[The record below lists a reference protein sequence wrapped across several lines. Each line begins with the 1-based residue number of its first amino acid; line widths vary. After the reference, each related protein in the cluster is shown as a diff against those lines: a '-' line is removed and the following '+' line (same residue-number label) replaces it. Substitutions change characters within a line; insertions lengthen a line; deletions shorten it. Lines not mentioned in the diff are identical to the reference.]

1 MELLFGGMQDVARF
15 VVAFML
21 VLGLIGAGAL
31 LWRRF
36 GAGPLSPIGPRGRQP
51 RLAVLDAASVDA
63 RRQLVLI
70 RRDNTEHLLMIGG
83 PTDIV
88 VEPNITRT
96 GTIPVSREPR
106 PIPVGDNSRQPTST
120 ESPGWALPLEQT
132 ARPLRAVEDLDAPLE
147 PPHRTAKE
155 AMADSM
161 RAVRPEPAA
170 RRSPAAELRASP
182 EDEITAPALTP
193 PSLPAATNYRT
204 MAAPEPRRAST
215 PSQPPLYEPVFQTPP
230 EAQRPPT
237 MSEPISHFSDA
248 EEVKRAATPPPRQ
261 LQSDENN
268 LAEMA
273 QRLEAALR
281 RPTKPVDPFTG
292 PPAAARPAKPVEP
305 PTAPPAAARPAK
317 PVEPPT
323 APPAAARP
331 AKPVEPPT
339 VPPTAARQGARPEPS
354 AARKAA
360 QFEALNP
367 PKGSVKSPE
376 PLSSPPPDLKILSG
390 KAKVEPQP
398 PFESLEDEMAKML
411 GRSPGKS

>member
-1 MELLFGGMQDVARF
+1 MELLFGSMPDVARF
-15 VVAFML
+15 IVAFML

-51 RLAVLDAASVDA
+51 RLAVIDAASVDA

-70 RRDNTEHLLMIGG
+70 RRDNIEHLIMIGG

-88 VEPNITRT
+88 IEPNITRT

-106 PIPVGDNSRQPTST
+106 PIPAGDNYRQPTST

-132 ARPLRAVEDLDAPLE
+132 ARPLRSVEDFDAPLE

-155 AMADSM
+155 AMTESM

-170 RRSPAAELRASP
+170 RRSPTAELRAPP

-193 PSLPAATNYRT
+193 PSLPAATNYRAT
-204 MAAPEPRRAST
+204 AAPEPRRAST
-215 PSQPPLYEPVFQTPP
+215 PPQPPLYEPVFQAPP
-230 EAQRPPT
+230 EAQRPPPT
-237 MSEPISHFSDA
+237 SESNSHFSDA
-248 EEVKRAATPPPRQ
+248 EEGKRAVTPPPRQ

-281 RPTKPVDPFTG
+281 RPTKPVDPATV
-292 PPAAARPAKPVEP
+292 PPATARPTKPVEP
-305 PTAPPAAARPAK
+305 PTAPPAAARPTK

-323 APPAAARP
+323 APRAA
-331 AKPVEPPT
+331 
-339 VPPTAARQGARPEPS
+339 ARPEPS

-367 PKGSVKSPE
+367 PKGGTKSLE
-376 PLSSPPPDLKILSG
+376 PLSSPPSDLKILSG
-390 KAKVEPQP
+390 KAKVEAQP

>member
-31 LWRRF
+31 FWRRF
-36 GAGPLSPIGPRGRQP
+36 GAGPLSLIGPRSRQP
-51 RLAVLDAASVDA
+51 RIAVIDAASVDA

-70 RRDNTEHLLMIGG
+70 RRDNAEHLIMIGG

-88 VEPNITRT
+88 IEPNITRT

-106 PIPVGDNSRQPTST
+106 PIPAGDSSRQPTST

-132 ARPLRAVEDLDAPLE
+132 ARPLRTVEDLDAPSE
-147 PPHRTAKE
+147 PPHRSARE
-155 AMADSM
+155 AMAESK

-170 RRSPAAELRASP
+170 RRSPAAELRAPP

-193 PSLPAATNYRT
+193 SLPAATNYRAT
-204 MAAPEPRRAST
+204 AAPEARRAST
-215 PSQPPLYEPVFQTPP
+215 PPQPPLYEPAFQAPP
-230 EAQRPPT
+230 QPQRPPT

-261 LQSDENN
+261 LHSDENN

-281 RPTKPVDPFTG
+281 RPTKPVEPPTV
-292 PPAAARPAKPVEP
+292 PPAAARPVARPEPSAAPPAAARSAKPIDTSAAPPAAPRTTKPAEP
-305 PTAPPAAARPAK
+305 SAAPPAAARPA
-317 PVEPPT
+317 
-323 APPAAARP
+323 
-331 AKPVEPPT
+331 
-339 VPPTAARQGARPEPS
+339 ARPEPS
-354 AARKAA
+354 AARRAA
-360 QFEALNP
+360 QFEAVNP

-376 PLSSPPPDLKILSG
+376 PPSSPPSDLKILSG

>member
-15 VVAFML
+15 VVAFTL

-36 GAGPLSPIGPRGRQP
+36 GAGPLSPIGSRSRQP
-51 RLAVLDAASVDA
+51 RLAVIDAASVDS

-70 RRDNTEHLLMIGG
+70 RRDNTEHLIMIGG

-88 VEPNITRT
+88 IEPNIIRT

-106 PIPVGDNSRQPTST
+106 PIPAGDNSRQPTST

-132 ARPLRAVEDLDAPLE
+132 ARPSRAVEDLDAPLE
-147 PPHRTAKE
+147 PPHRTARE

-170 RRSPAAELRASP
+170 RRSPAAELRAPP
-182 EDEITAPALTP
+182 EDEIITPALTP
-193 PSLPAATNYRT
+193 PSLPAATNYRAT
-204 MAAPEPRRAST
+204 AAPEPRRAST
-215 PSQPPLYEPVFQTPP
+215 PPQPPLYEPVFQAPP
-230 EAQRPPT
+230 EAQRPPM
-237 MSEPISHFSDA
+237 MSEPNSHFSDA

-281 RPTKPVDPFTG
+281 RPTKPVDPATV
-292 PPAAARPAKPVEP
+292 PPAAARPS
-305 PTAPPAAARPAK
+305 
-317 PVEPPT
+317 
-323 APPAAARP
+323 
-331 AKPVEPPT
+331 
-339 VPPTAARQGARPEPS
+339 ARPEPS
-354 AARKAA
+354 VARKTA

-367 PKGSVKSPE
+367 PKGSTKSPE

-390 KAKVEPQP
+390 KPKVEAQP